1 MLLTNYIFSL
11 PPLYTHT
18 DSDDDD
24 GHALA
29 SETDLAF
36 SEGNYDALLEQGR
49 HLKRD
54 IETLREFVS
63 EQLAIQVS
71 TACHVQ

>member
-1 MLLTNYIFSL
+1 MSL
-11 PPLYTHT
+11 RICHT
-18 DSDDDD
+18 TSTADSRDD
-24 GHALA
+24 GMALA

-36 SEGNYDALLEQGR
+36 TEGYDALLEHGR
-49 HLKRD
+49 RLKRD

-71 TACHVQ
+71 TACHIQ

>member
-1 MLLTNYIFSL
+1 MISCRPSTV
-11 PPLYTHT
+11 
-18 DSDDDD
+18 DSEDD

-36 SEGNYDALLEQGR
+36 TEGYDALLEQSR
-49 HLKRD
+49 RLKRD
-54 IETLREFVS
+54 IESLREFVS